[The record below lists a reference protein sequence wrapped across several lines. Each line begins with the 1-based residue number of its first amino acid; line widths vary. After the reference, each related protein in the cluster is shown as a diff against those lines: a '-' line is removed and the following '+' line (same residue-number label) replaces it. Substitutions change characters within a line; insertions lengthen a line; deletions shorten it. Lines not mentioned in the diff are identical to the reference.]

1 MLKQSA
7 KLSKQMPILWQWLR
21 GNECENLQL
30 H

>member
-21 GNECENLQL
+21 GIECEKPQL

>member
-1 MLKQSA
+1 MLNQSA

-21 GNECENLQL
+21 GHESEKTQL